1 MEGGCRR
8 GIGEHAEVR
17 LSTVPE
23 VTCGFV
29 RIGDVIE
36 LAQLVITEQ
45 AGRVGIRTGVRVFT
59 QFNAEEAQERISGLD
74 TCVPEIS
81 VELAA
86 DTAVTR
92 DAYRCKACTTT
103 RIVDRQVAVARD
115 VSPELG
121 GSCGCRCSKQC
132 SGDQGSFEL
141 ELHVACPVL
150 AVPCTWYAATVPRR
164 I

>member
-1 MEGGCRR
+1 MEGGCRG

-23 VTCGFV
+23 VTCGLV

-45 AGRVGIRTGVRVFT
+45 AGRVGIRTSARMLA
-59 QFNAEEAQERISGLD
+59 QFDAEEAQERISGLD
-74 TCVPEIS
+74 SGVPEIS

-92 DAYRCKACTTT
+92 DAYRRKACTTT
-103 RIVDRQVAVARD
+103 GIVDRQVAVARD
-115 VSPELG
+115 VSP
-121 GSCGCRCSKQC
+121 
-132 SGDQGSFEL
+132 
-141 ELHVACPVL
+141 
-150 AVPCTWYAATVPRR
+150 
-164 I
+164 